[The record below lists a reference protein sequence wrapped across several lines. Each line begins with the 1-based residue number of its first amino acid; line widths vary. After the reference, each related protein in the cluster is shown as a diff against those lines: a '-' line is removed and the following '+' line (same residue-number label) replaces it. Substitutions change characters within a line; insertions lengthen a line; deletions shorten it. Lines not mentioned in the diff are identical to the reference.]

1 MNKFQ
6 KAQQV
11 VASMMALLAFFIFI
25 FYEFSNP
32 FIFVLTSIALLG
44 GVRIFYNFLSHGA
57 FDFLFCIIGMTILMI
72 NVYDSP
78 PNGFWPLL
86 ISVWLYGWLAVEKIT
101 HEKTLSPFL
110 RKIIFIVVPIF
121 FGAWILFAWEVIT
134 IGLNIPMVIL
144 PSPSLIS
151 IQFVDSLDTLW
162 ADLVQTF
169 VRAALTGY
177 LIGCGSAFIVAIL
190 IDKSLFLRKGLLPIG
205 NFISAIPIVGIAPI
219 MIMWF
224 GFDWHSKAA
233 VVVIMTFFPM
243 LVNTVTGLSVNNP
256 IDRDLLKTY
265 ASSYTQSLLFMRL
278 PAAAPF
284 IFNALKINS
293 TLALIGAII
302 AEFFGSPTVG
312 LGFRISVEIGRLNLD
327 MVWAEIAVAALVGS
341 ASYGVISFVEKK
353 VTFWHPSNRKTL
365 EN

>member
-6 KAQQV
+6 KVQQV
-11 VASMMALLAFFIFI
+11 IASLMALLAFQSSF
-25 FYEFSNP
+25 FYAFSNP
-32 FIFVLTSIALLG
+32 ALFIISLIALLG
-44 GVRIFYNFLSHGA
+44 VIRIFYDYLNNGL
-57 FDFLFCIIGMTILMI
+57 FDFLFSIIGMTILMI
-72 NVYDSP
+72 NVYESP

-101 HEKTLSPFL
+101 HEKKIAPFF
-110 RKIIFIVVPIF
+110 RKLFFIAVPIF

-162 ADLVQTF
+162 DDFVQTF

-190 IDKSLFLRKGLLPIG
+190 IDKSLFLRRGLLPIG

-224 GFDWHSKAA
+224 GFDWQSKAA

-243 LVNTVTGLSVNNP
+243 LVNTVTGLSVNNQ

-265 ASSYTQSLLFMRL
+265 ASSYTQSLILMRL

-312 LGFRISVEIGRLNLD
+312 LGFRISVEVGRLNLD

-353 VTFWHPSNRKTL
+353 ITFWHPSNRKTL

>member
-6 KAQQV
+6 KTQQV
-11 VASMMALLAFFIFI
+11 IASILALLALQ
-25 FYEFSNP
+25 N
-32 FIFVLTSIALLG
+32 FVFNVFNYPVLFCITLLALLG
-44 GVRIFYNFLSHGA
+44 VIRILYDYFNNGI
-57 FDFLFCIIGMTILMI
+57 FDFLFSILGMTILI
-72 NVYDSP
+72 IHVYDSP

-86 ISVWLYGWLAVEKIT
+86 ISIWLYGWLAIEKIT
-101 HEKTLSPFL
+101 HQKNVSSFF
-110 RKIIFIVVPIF
+110 RKIFLIAVPIY
-121 FGAWILFAWEVIT
+121 FGMWILFAWEVVT

-144 PSPSLIS
+144 PSPSLIF
-151 IQFVDSLDTLW
+151 IQFVASLETLW
-162 ADLVQTF
+162 ADFIQTF
-169 VRAALTGY
+169 VKAALTGY
-177 LIGCGSAFIVAIL
+177 LIGCGSAFLVAIL
-190 IDKSLFLRKGLLPIG
+190 IDKSLFLRRGLLPIG

-243 LVNTVTGLSVNNP
+243 LVNTVTGLSVNNS

-265 ASSYTQSLLFMRL
+265 ASSYTQSLIKMRL

-312 LGFRISVEIGRLNLD
+312 LGFRISVEVGRLNLD
-327 MVWAEIAVAALVGS
+327 MVWAEIVVAAIVGS
-341 ASYGVISFVEKK
+341 ASYGVISFIEKK

-365 EN
+365 EK